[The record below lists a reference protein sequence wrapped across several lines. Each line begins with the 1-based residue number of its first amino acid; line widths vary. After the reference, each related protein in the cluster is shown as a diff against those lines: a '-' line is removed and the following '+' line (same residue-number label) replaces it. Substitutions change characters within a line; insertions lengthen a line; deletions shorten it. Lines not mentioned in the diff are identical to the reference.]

1 MKGLPMPSRTP
12 ASIAMHRVLSCI
24 AIIACLSSTPF
35 GVSRAQDSPAISIG
49 GEVTVPLDHR
59 APAGPSASLRYE
71 LGAAFDAA
79 KPTVFVIADA
89 QQFYA
94 RAGAMPALQASLFGD
109 GFNVVGIPGR
119 ATTPAFLRASRD
131 ADGRTDWRAAW
142 RIFNSAQWVEDIE
155 AVRRQLL
162 GEHGKVL
169 LYGRSGGAFLIH
181 QYLALHGEH
190 VERAWTQAPL
200 NPYIAAGLGLR
211 ADHFWDEIGAY
222 DPASQGLLRQ
232 ALARAPGERARWLRI
247 LQRQNFFVPLAR
259 RDEERARLIRA
270 MAAGDT
276 AVIEAAGKAYQVDEV
291 ARMMAAP
298 EGVAILVRLY
308 EFEAPFIARAQPPDD
323 GIHPGEETFRDQVRP
338 LRWLEEQGLIAP
350 VAFDPAPLHRLDA
363 EVFVLA
369 GRHDHTADY
378 RASIALSALYPR
390 GRLFIADDT
399 HVFEAMNRQ
408 GHAIRLLRAFL
419 AHGADSADYRAAES
433 AADALRW
440 RE

>member
-1 MKGLPMPSRTP
+1 MKGPPMPSRTAVP
-12 ASIAMHRVLSCI
+12 VALHRVLSRI
-24 AIIACLSSTPF
+24 AIVACLLSAPS
-35 GVSRAQDSPAISIG
+35 GASGAQDAHVVPMG

-89 QQFYA
+89 QQFYV
-94 RAGAMPALQASLFGD
+94 RADAMPALQASLFGD

-119 ATTPAFLRASRD
+119 ATTPAFLRASQD

-142 RIFNSAQWVEDIE
+142 RVFNSAQWVEDIE

-200 NPYIAAGLGLR
+200 NPYIAARLGLR
-211 ADHFWDEIGAY
+211 SDHFWEEIGAY
-222 DPASQGLLRQ
+222 DPASQELLRQ

-308 EFEAPFIARAQPPDD
+308 EFEAPFIARARPPDD
-323 GIHPGEETFRDQVRP
+323 GIHPDEETFRDQVRP
-338 LRWLEEQGLIAP
+338 LRRLAEQGLIAP

-378 RASIALSALYPR
+378 RASIALSALYPQ
-390 GRLFIADDT
+390 GYLFIADDT
-399 HVFEAMNRQ
+399 HVFEAMDRQ
-408 GHAIRLLRAFL
+408 GHATRLLRAFL
-419 AHGADSADYRAAES
+419 AHGTGSAAYRAVES
-433 AADALRW
+433 AAEALRW

>member
-1 MKGLPMPSRTP
+1 MRCRTIL
-12 ASIAMHRVLSCI
+12 SSTLRRVLPCL
-24 AIIACLSSTPF
+24 AIIACLSSAPF
-35 GVSRAQDSPAISIG
+35 GAPRAQVPPAHASG

-59 APAGPSASLRYE
+59 SPAGPSASLRYE

-89 QQFYA
+89 QQFYV

-109 GFNVVGIPGR
+109 GFNVVGILGR
-119 ATTPAFLRASRD
+119 ATGRSFVRASQD
-131 ADGRTDWRAAW
+131 AGGRTDWRAAW
-142 RIFNSAQWVEDIE
+142 RVFNSAQWVEDIE
-155 AVRRQLL
+155 AVRRHLL

-181 QYLALHGEH
+181 QYLAVHGDH
-190 VERAWTQAPL
+190 VERAWTQTPL

-211 ADHFWDEIGAY
+211 TDHFWDEIGAY
-222 DPASQGLLRQ
+222 DPGLQTLLRQ

-270 MAAGDT
+270 MAADDT
-276 AVIEAAGKAYQVDEV
+276 AMIEAAGKAYQVDEV

-308 EFEAPFIARAQPPDD
+308 EFEAPFIDRARPRDD
-323 GIHPGEETFRDQVRP
+323 GIHPGEETFRDAVRP
-338 LRWLEEQGLIAP
+338 LRLLAEQGLITP
-350 VAFDPAPLHRLDA
+350 VRFDSARLHRLDT
-363 EVFVLA
+363 EVLVLA

-378 RASIALSALYPR
+378 RALIALSAHYPH
-390 GRLFIADDT
+390 GLLFIADDT

-408 GHAIRLLRAFL
+408 GHATGMLRAFL
-419 AHGADSADYRAAES
+419 THGADSAAYRAAES

>member
-1 MKGLPMPSRTP
+1 MQFRNVFAT
-12 ASIAMHRVLSCI
+12 AMHRVLSRI
-24 AIIACLSSTPF
+24 AFIICLWPAPF
-35 GVSRAQDSPAISIG
+35 GASHAQEPRAVQIG
-49 GEVTVPLDHR
+49 GQVAVPLDHQ
-59 APAGPSASLRYE
+59 APTGPSTFLRYE
-71 LGAAFDAA
+71 LGAPFDAA

-89 QQFYA
+89 QQFYV
-94 RAGAMPALQASLFGD
+94 RTGAMPALQASLFGD
-109 GFNVVGIPGR
+109 GFNVVGILGR
-119 ATTPAFLRASRD
+119 ATNPAFLRASLD
-131 ADGRTDWRAAW
+131 NEGHTDWRAAW

-155 AVRRQLL
+155 AVRLKLL
-162 GEHGKVL
+162 GEHGRVL

-181 QYLALHGEH
+181 QYLAVHGDH

-211 ADHFWDEIGAY
+211 ADHFWEEIGAY

-259 RDEERARLIRA
+259 RDQERARLIRA

-276 AVIEAAGKAYQVDEV
+276 AVIDAAGKAYQVDEV

-308 EFEAPFIARAQPPDD
+308 EFKAPFIARARPRDD

-338 LRWLEEQGLIAP
+338 LRRLEEQGLIAP

-408 GHAIRLLRAFL
+408 GHATRLLRAFL